1 LKGQLSYLNQ
11 FFEVV
16 ALSGEDDH
24 LATVAKREN
33 VRTVAVSIQ
42 RQISPL
48 KDLASLYHLYRVFK
62 KEKPFIVHSITPKAG
77 LLSMIA
83 AYFAGVP
90 HRIHTFT
97 GLIFPSKTGLMR
109 YVLIMMDRVLCAFA
123 TQVYPEGLGVK
134 NDLLHYKIT
143 NKPLRVLANGNVN
156 GIDTNYFSKAHFS
169 FAQKVALR
177 ESLQLV
183 DSDFVFVF
191 VGRLVSDKG
200 INEAVSAFT
209 KLRITYPQAKF
220 LLVGPL
226 ESELDP
232 LDHSTLEAI
241 THCSGILSVGYQSD
255 VRPYLA
261 ISDCLVFPSYR
272 EGFPNVVMQAGAM
285 ELPSIVSDING
296 CNEIIVPGENGLIVP
311 AKSEQALLEAMELM
325 VSDEALRERLTG
337 KARLMIEERYEQRV
351 VWEAILGEYQNLRSF
366 YV

>member
-1 LKGQLSYLNQ
+1 MQKIL
-11 FFEVV
+11 
-16 ALSGEDDH
+16 
-24 LATVAKREN
+24 
-33 VRTVAVSIQ
+33 IQ
-42 RQISPL
+42 
-48 KDLASLYHLYRVFK
+48 
-62 KEKPFIVHSITPKAG
+62 
-77 LLSMIA
+77 
-83 AYFAGVP
+83 
-90 HRIHTFT
+90 
-97 GLIFPSKTGLMR
+97 
-109 YVLIMMDRVLCAFA
+109 MDRVLCTFA
-123 TQVYPEGLGVK
+123 TQVYPEGLGVR
-134 NDLLHYKIT
+134 NDLIHYKIT

-156 GIDTNYFSKAHFS
+156 GIDTSYFSKSHFS
-169 FAQKVALR
+169 FAQKVTLR
-177 ESLQLV
+177 ESLQLL

-296 CNEIIVPGENGLIVP
+296 CNEIILPGTNGLLIP
-311 AKSEQALLEAMELM
+311 TKDAKALHNAMQLLVTD
-325 VSDEALRERLTG
+325 VSLYQHLRSN
-337 KARLMIEERYEQRV
+337 ARKSITERYNQQV
-351 VWEAILGEYQNLRSF
+351 VWEAILEEYKHLEGF
-366 YV
+366 K